1 MVNKTA
7 NHSLIIIMQAL
18 QVSLSVNLKVVAP
31 SYFFVRKLKMK
42 MCYAFDFCG
51 FLSSFMNTELGAI
64 HILRHH
70 VGGGQCANVL
80 KL

>member
-7 NHSLIIIMQAL
+7 KHSLIIIMQAL

-42 MCYAFDFCG
+42 MCYAFAFCG
-51 FLSSFMNTELGAI
+51 FLSSF
-64 HILRHH
+64 
-70 VGGGQCANVL
+70 
-80 KL
+80 